1 MANMMSACGVLC
13 SSCPAY
19 HGSEK
24 GIEHQKRTAAAWRRI
39 YRLKEPPEN
48 ISCGGCQGP
57 MDQLFHTCQRCKAG
71 QCCRQ
76 KGLRSCAECPV
87 KACVLLEKAQAVWD
101 GVPKLE
107 TKLSRADFAEYAKPY
122 CGHRERLQRERRAI
136 HSRRLIERERLFK
149 SGDSSEMT

>member
-1 MANMMSACGVLC
+1 MTQMMSACGVLC
-13 SSCPAY
+13 SNCPAY
-19 HGSEK
+19 HGAAK

-39 YRLKEPPEN
+39 YRLKEPAEN

-57 MDQLFHTCQRCKAG
+57 EDQLFHTCQRCKAR

-76 KGLRSCAECPV
+76 RGFRSCAECPV
-87 KACVLLEKAQAVWD
+87 KSCALLERAQAVWD

-107 TKLSRADFAEYAKPY
+107 KKLSRADFAEYAKPY

-136 HSRRLIERERLFK
+136 SSQNPPKRRK
-149 SGDSSEMT
+149 

>member
-1 MANMMSACGVLC
+1 
-13 SSCPAY
+13 
-19 HGSEK
+19 
-24 GIEHQKRTAAAWRRI
+24 
-39 YRLKEPPEN
+39 
-48 ISCGGCQGP
+48 
-57 MDQLFHTCQRCKAG
+57 
-71 QCCRQ
+71 
-76 KGLRSCAECPV
+76 V